1 MTQLVQA
8 DLKAVGVEV
17 LLEYVPSSQWFAAG
31 DNPGPLWGRTFE
43 LGEYA
48 GSTGDDPLGGKN
60 LYSTGA
66 IPAASNGFVGSNF
79 AGWKDRRNDA
89 LLTEAESIIDQARRR
104 ELYAEQQL
112 LWAAAL
118 PQIPLYARAEVVA
131 ANYALQ
137 NFRPAPTNT
146 PPTWNS
152 HEWYLDA

>member
-1 MTQLVQA
+1 MLFRS
-8 DLKAVGVEV
+8 
-17 LLEYVPSSQWFAAG
+17 Y
-31 DNPGPLWGRTFE
+31 
-43 LGEYA
+43 
-48 GSTGDDPLGGKN
+48 
-60 LYSTGA
+60 
-66 IPAASNGFVGSNF
+66 VGSNF

-112 LWAAAL
+112 LWAADL
-118 PQIPLYARAEVVA
+118 PQIPLYARAEVAA

-152 HEWYLDA
+152 HEW